1 VRLLLVAAGA
11 TVALAAVVVLAVLLR
26 PADLT
31 AEETA
36 RALRHSNPHWRDVH
50 CIPGSN
56 GWDYTCSYKVS
67 FEGRDLRESIGVDV
81 DSESPTHVTAP

>member
-1 VRLLLVAAGA
+1 MIAGV
-11 TVALAAVVVLAVLLR
+11 TVALVTVAFWAVFLR

-36 RALRHSNPHWRDVH
+36 RAFRHGHPHWRDVH

-56 GWDYTCSYKVS
+56 GWDYTCSYTVS

-81 DSESPTHVTAP
+81 DSESPTHITAP